1 MESISED
8 GLSLS
13 RVDQYFVLISSSYRL
28 IIEPWML
35 PAGEFTY
42 I

>member
-1 MESISED
+1 MGSISED

-13 RVDQYFVLISSSYRL
+13 RVDQYFVLISSYRL

-35 PAGEFTY
+35 PAGEFTH